1 MSCKEIFKTVDELF
15 ARYVDFW
22 VEVCNEESP
31 TNYKEGVDKVGAL
44 FIREAERLGFDYE
57 IYHEEVSGDAVC
69 ITMNGEV
76 DAAPLVLSGHLD
88 TVHPVGLFGTPAT
101 RIEGDKI
108 YGPGVCDCKGGC
120 VAALLAMEALK
131 INGYKKR
138 PVKLVLQSDEEVGSS
153 ISQKRTVDFMERCAK
168 GCVAFLN
175 AEPVANYKITV
186 ERKGIIRFEFKIK
199 GVAVHSACCY
209 DGANA
214 VTEAA
219 HKIIEL
225 EKFKNADGITCNCGV
240 ISGGTTPNTVAEE
253 CSFLADVR
261 YKTAAE
267 LEEIKAFAFDLA
279 KKNFVE
285 GTTTEVN
292 IKSFRVSMERKDEV
306 VALGLKLC
314 ELAKKHGLVER
325 GLNKSNGGADSADMV
340 SRGIVAVDS
349 LGVAGGWLHS
359 VKEFAIVD
367 SLGESAK
374 MFVAA
379 AEEL

>member
-1 MSCKEIFKTVDELF
+1 MGCKEMFGTVDELF
-15 ARYVDFW
+15 SRYLDFW

-31 TNYKEGVDKVGAL
+31 SSYKEGVDRVGRL
-44 FIREAERLGFDYE
+44 FIREAQRLGFDHE
-57 IYHEEVSGDAVC
+57 VYHEDVSGDAVC
-69 ITMNGEV
+69 ITMNGDV

-88 TVHPVGLFGTPAT
+88 TVHPVGLFGTPPT
-101 RIEGDKI
+101 RIEGGRI

-131 INGYKKR
+131 INGYRKR
-138 PVKLVLQSDEEVGSS
+138 PVKLVLQSDEEVGSQTS
-153 ISQKRTVDFMERCAK
+153 SKRTVDFMERCSK
-168 GCVAFLN
+168 GAVAFLN
-175 AEPVANYKITV
+175 SEPVASYKITV

-209 DGANA
+209 DGASA

-225 EKFKNADGITCNCGV
+225 EKFKNKDGITCNCGV
-240 ISGGTTPNTVAEE
+240 IRGGTTPNTVAEE

-267 LEEIKAFAFDLA
+267 LEEIKAFAAELA

-285 GTTTEVN
+285 GTVTELTV
-292 IKSFRVSMERKDEV
+292 KSFRVSMERKDEV
-306 VALGLKLC
+306 VGLALKLC
-314 ELAKKHGLVER
+314 ELARKHGLRER
-325 GLNKSNGGADSADMV
+325 GLNASNGGADSADMV
-340 SRGIVAVDS
+340 SRGIIAVDS
-349 LGVAGGWLHS
+349 LGVEGAWLHS
-359 VKEFAIVD
+359 VNEYAVID

-374 MFVAA
+374 LFVAA